1 FHRRSL
7 DGDRRLVNQFEFEK
21 PTFKWRSAPRIMR
34 FRVLSQRL
42 KQMNKLKLIVVLVAI
57 AFCSLTAVR
66 GSSAAAPGEKGG
78 ALGEKGAAPGEKA
91 AASSS
96 NPESQGGRQFELV
109 GISTPFT
116 ERAGSNDGA
125 VFAIHFTGD
134 THGSLDTCG

>member
-1 FHRRSL
+1 
-7 DGDRRLVNQFEFEK
+7 DRRFVNQFEFDK
-21 PTFKWRSAPRIMR
+21 RPFNWRSAPRIMR

-42 KQMNKLKLIVVLVAI
+42 KQMNKLKLIIVLVAI
-57 AFCSLTAVR
+57 AFCSLTAFR
-66 GSSAAAPGEKGG
+66 GSSAAAPGEKDT
-78 ALGEKGAAPGEKA
+78 ASGEKGAASGEKA
-91 AASSS
+91 ADSSG

-125 VFAIHFTGD
+125 VFAIHFMGD